1 MKGGGFGLAR
11 GPLLNAFLFQIFNTS
26 SFYLIMGLPMMLY
39 FKKLGASAT
48 VLGVVAALGALMNI
62 FQIPA
67 ARFVERVGYRTFVLR
82 GWVSRSL
89 MIGAVAFVVSLPLPI
104 DSSTR
109 QILVLFLLF
118 LFNIARGISLSGYLP
133 WISAIVPESVRGR
146 FLTTDQAASQTALL
160 LTVAVTAWYL
170 QVVNSPAAFGAL
182 FGVSLLLGGIIL
194 RVFEKDPRCPDFSG
208 RTRVG

>member
-1 MKGGGFGLAR
+1 MKEGGFGLAR

-82 GWVSRSL
+82 G
-89 MIGAVAFVVSLPLPI
+89 G
-104 DSSTR
+104 
-109 QILVLFLLF
+109 
-118 LFNIARGISLSGYLP
+118 
-133 WISAIVPESVRGR
+133 
-146 FLTTDQAASQTALL
+146 
-160 LTVAVTAWYL
+160 
-170 QVVNSPAAFGAL
+170 
-182 FGVSLLLGGIIL
+182 
-194 RVFEKDPRCPDFSG
+194 
-208 RTRVG
+208 